1 MKLKIVLAVTMASI
15 VLFTGCSSKDVSIKK
30 GQGENSNIREISAAQ
45 GSEHTKAGMIN
56 ATNTKLL
63 QAVAEETIA
72 SGNQYFIFTQP
83 SAIADARLETTDAYL
98 SKCAN
103 KSVGGNVALTVFTL
117 GLAGGLCFDDC
128 DMFGGATGV
137 GGAGSG
143 ATVKLFKDRP
153 NSPAFDANAV
163 LADLKAKKLYRTM
176 ENGVEYVEQK
186 SR

>member
-1 MKLKIVLAVTMASI
+1 MDFKSMSVVTIASVL
-15 VLFTGCSSKDVSIKK
+15 LFTGCSSKDISIKK

-72 SGNQYFIFTQP
+72 SGNRYFVFTEP

-98 SKCAN
+98 AKCAN

-117 GLAGGLCFDDC
+117 GIAGGLCFDEC
-128 DMFGGATGV
+128 DMFGGATGI
-137 GGAGSG
+137 GGAGSN
-143 ATVKLFKDRP
+143 AIVKLSKDRP
-153 NSPAFDANAV
+153 NAPAFDANAV
-163 LADLKAKKLYRTM
+163 LAELKNKQLYRTM
-176 ENGVEYVEQK
+176 ENGVEYVENK
-186 SR
+186 